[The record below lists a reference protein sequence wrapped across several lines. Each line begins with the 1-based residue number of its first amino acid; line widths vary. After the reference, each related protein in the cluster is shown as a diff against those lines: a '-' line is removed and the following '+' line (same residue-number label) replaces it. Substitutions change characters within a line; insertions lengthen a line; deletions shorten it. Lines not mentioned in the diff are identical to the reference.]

1 MNTGVP
7 KVSVLVITYQH
18 VRFIE
23 QAVQSALAQDTRFDF
38 EVVVGDDA
46 STDGTT
52 EVLERL
58 ARHDSRVRL
67 FRNTHN
73 LGVTANLSNTYARCA
88 GDYVAVLEGDDYW
101 IDPMKLQRQVEQMDL
116 HPDVSG
122 SFHDVVHVDD
132 LSCLLG
138 TSHRFRSDAGDNL
151 LHLPQ
156 LLRGNEVATC
166 SVMVRRH
173 GTELPDFL
181 RQLRIGDWPLHIWNV
196 AMHGPYLHV
205 GGQMAAYR
213 IHRGGT
219 WTGAPF
225 LAQQVMTVQSLRAT
239 INACSIRDVAEPV
252 LRQRQRQMLRA
263 APRGLRTVLASDLG
277 GVFLDEAARSLH
289 VSILAA
295 AGSRLKQALRA
306 RRSGRRQR

>member
-1 MNTGVP
+1 MNSGGPT
-7 KVSVLVITYQH
+7 VSVLVITYQH

-23 QAVQSALAQDTRFDF
+23 EAVRSALTQDTTFDF

-58 ARHDSRVRL
+58 AKHDSRVRL
-67 FRNTHN
+67 HRNARN
-73 LGVTANLSNTYARCA
+73 LGVTANLMNTYARC
-88 GDYVAVLEGDDYW
+88 GGSYVAVLEGDDYW
-101 IDPMKLQRQVEQMDL
+101 TDPTKLQRQVEQMER

-132 LSCLLG
+132 QSCLLG
-138 TSHRFRSDAGDNL
+138 TSHRFRSDTGDNR

-166 SVMVRRH
+166 SVMVRRL
-173 GTELPDFL
+173 GTELPGFI
-181 RQLRIGDWPLHIWNV
+181 RQLRIGDWPVHLSNV
-196 AMHGPYLHV
+196 AEHGPYLHV
-205 GGQMAAYR
+205 EGQMAAYR

-225 LAQQVMTVQSLRAT
+225 LSQQVMTVQSLRVT
-239 INACSIRDVAEPV
+239 INACSIRDVAMPI

-263 APRGLRTVLASDLG
+263 APRGLRSVLASDLG
-277 GVFLDEAARSLH
+277 GIFLNEAARALH

-295 AGSRLKQALRA
+295 AGSRLKQALRT
-306 RRSGRRQR
+306 RRGYGRLR